1 MPSAPDAGY
10 VLLPVEPRVLE
21 RLHPLLPPRHSQNCN
36 DNSLFIAY
44 TYPTMALD
52 APLTID
58 RKEGKATGTT
68 IITLCGPITLINL
81 FDLQAQLRTG
91 ELPRLTVLDLSGVP
105 YMDSSGMGAIINY
118 YVRCQ
123 KNGAKLIVVG
133 VSSRVLELFKLT
145 KVDAL
150 IEQAATVEEAEAKA

>member
-1 MPSAPDAGY
+1 MQSAPDAGSS
-10 VLLPVEPRVLE
+10 LLAVEPRALE
-21 RLHPLLPPRHSQNCN
+21 CIQPMLFAQHSHICN
-36 DNSLFIAY
+36 DNRLFIAY

-58 RKEGKATGTT
+58 RKEGKTAGTA
-68 IITLCGPITLINL
+68 IITLAGPITLVNL
-81 FDLQAQLRTG
+81 FDLQAQLRTA
-91 ELPRLTVLDLSGVP
+91 ELPKVSILDLSGVP

-123 KNGAKLIVVG
+123 NHGARLIVTG

-145 KVDAL
+145 KVDVL
-150 IEQAATVEEAEAKA
+150 IDQAATIEEAEAKA